1 MRYKPGGRAAL
12 GETAA
17 AQAVA
22 ERATSP
28 ENQPETKHR
37 RNESSFRRIYIVV
50 MR

>member
-22 ERATSP
+22 KRATPP
-28 ENQPETKHR
+28 ENQPKPNR